1 MCLSKTQ
8 NAKMEFFL
16 VVFEIKELGVLYY
29 WVFFWCYLCRV
40 VESVG
45 EGVEELKDGDTVIP
59 ALIAECKECLNCSSG
74 RTNKC
79 LKFPV
84 SLSGLMP
91 DQTSRMSVKGQ
102 MLYHMFTCSTFCEF
116 MVVNVNFVVK
126 VDPKLPLPHASLL
139 SCGFSTGFGMPW
151 KEAKIEKGSTV
162 AVFGLGGVGTGAIAG
177 AHCMGAS
184 KIIGVDLI
192 QNKKQT
198 AYAFGMTDFINP
210 NELDGRSISDAI
222 KDMTGGLGVNYSF
235 DCTGVPSVFNEAIE
249 ATLEGTGVTVIVG
262 TPKEPTVPFSPGAL
276 IHGVRTLKGSIFG
289 GIKPQSDMP
298 ALIAKC
304 VNKEFQL
311 DRMVTHKIAL
321 DDINDAFQLIKQ
333 PDCLKVCIEIN
344 GKSAS

>member
-162 AVFGLGGVGTGAIAG
+162 AVFGLGGVGTG
-177 AHCMGAS
+177 
-184 KIIGVDLI
+184 
-192 QNKKQT
+192 
-198 AYAFGMTDFINP
+198 
-210 NELDGRSISDAI
+210 
-222 KDMTGGLGVNYSF
+222 
-235 DCTGVPSVFNEAIE
+235 
-249 ATLEGTGVTVIVG
+249 
-262 TPKEPTVPFSPGAL
+262 
-276 IHGVRTLKGSIFG
+276 
-289 GIKPQSDMP
+289 
-298 ALIAKC
+298 
-304 VNKEFQL
+304 
-311 DRMVTHKIAL
+311 
-321 DDINDAFQLIKQ
+321 
-333 PDCLKVCIEIN
+333 VCPM
-344 GKSAS
+344 